1 MVTATTDRGGV
12 KKIKDT
18 EYFLEKGG
26 ERGRERG
33 REKGKERGSEKRRER
48 RYTSTLHCK

>member
-1 MVTATTDRGGV
+1 MVTVTTDRGGV

-26 ERGRERG
+26 GKGEGEREGEREGTGVRKKKG
-33 REKGKERGSEKRRER
+33 EKI
-48 RYTSTLHCK
+48 Y